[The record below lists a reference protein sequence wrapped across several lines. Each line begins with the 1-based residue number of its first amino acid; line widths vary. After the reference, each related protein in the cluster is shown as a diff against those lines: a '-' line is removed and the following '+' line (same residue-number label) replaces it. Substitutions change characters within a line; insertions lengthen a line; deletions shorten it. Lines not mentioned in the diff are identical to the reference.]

1 MRRHLSRAWWLLL
14 LLLLLL
20 ALLLT
25 AARLALESADRFRP
39 QAERWLSEVLEL
51 PVQLGRLEASWRYA
65 FPVLQA
71 RDIRLTSSLDDPGP
85 AGEVG
90 IDRLTLEM
98 DLFGSLL
105 EGVPIFQR
113 FDVEGVRIRWHQ
125 RGGSWLHRPGAQPG
139 EPEQGISPLVW
150 EQLLRLLTHQPHATI
165 RNVHLTL
172 MPEQGKPV
180 VITPADLELENALH
194 EHRLSGLFRLPE
206 LSTQTSIHFVIE
218 TDLTTPDPLNAR
230 YRLYLQADDLGP
242 ELVRML
248 APAVEVND
256 MGLDVKLWADI
267 RNQALFS
274 LQAEVGF
281 ERLSL
286 NRPGFSRPTKGG
298 FNATLLRTGQ
308 GYQLQLEQL
317 ELAHERA
324 ELSLPL
330 LVADLNWQTA
340 RPDLSRVY
348 IETLDLAAISRWL
361 EAEDERMPELA
372 KLLQQLQPRGQL
384 KRVRLEKPAAA
395 GWDQLRLGAELDRI
409 GVDDWNGAPALQ
421 GISGELLATP
431 NAGLI
436 RLSSAAFD
444 MHFPTR
450 YPEGWHYQQATGEIR
465 WQLGRQGV
473 RVSGEQLRLHNEWV
487 NAAGRFSI
495 DLPFDS
501 ERQSDLILM
510 IGLTDSDGS
519 QAPAYIP
526 EKEVGSELYRWLE
539 SAVAAGRV
547 RQAGMLLRTGTRSL
561 DESPTPVVQ
570 LFFDIEQARLDYLP
584 GWPAIEQG
592 DLFLLVRDE
601 GLAININRARVLDSN
616 IPAGWAYLPPGEK
629 QLEIETLLEGP
640 ATDIDQVLK
649 TTPLADL
656 VGDELQQWQ
665 LEGKARTR
673 LGLSIPLSKQQPPQ
687 MRVTV
692 DLNEGRFA
700 SQQLGLELNNISG
713 QFRYTDAAGL
723 SARNIRARALGGP
736 VNAGMV
742 TRNDRVQVSLRG
754 QTGLGALQRWLD
766 QPVLGLAK
774 GEMQWQG
781 ELQLC
786 AGNDCPVLELNTDLT
801 GVELSLPGILYK
813 PANVPAPLSLTLDLA
828 TPVRLRQI
836 ELSLPR
842 HGATA
847 ERLQLLG
854 TADNEGLRLDIHS
867 ADLQGRAV
875 LPLAQ
880 SAPLEIHLERL
891 QLQALMQPDETT
903 DPTPETDSIFPQLLG
918 QTRLPAANIRVDQL
932 WLGDKVLGDWR
943 FSLRPDE
950 RGTRISGLEAY
961 LDRLV
966 LRGEAHWNQ
975 QADQQTELTFRL
987 AGDDLGA
994 LLERWHYGR
1003 VLETRQ
1009 IEALLQLNW
1018 KGAPWNVT
1026 LSKLNGEL
1034 QFSTRDGRL
1043 IETAESTNLLRVFGI
1058 LNFNSLSRRLRLDFS
1073 DLLKKG
1079 VSFDRLDGHYRV
1091 RQGVATTVEPLIM
1104 AGPSANMNIKGEADL
1119 VARTLDKQVEVALP
1133 ISSNVPLAA
1142 VLLGAPQV
1150 AGAVFVIDRLIGD
1163 RLERFSTLRY
1173 RLSGS
1178 WDNPEL
1184 ELLTGSGK

>member
-71 RDIRLTSSLDDPGP
+71 SDIRLTTPLDDSGP

-90 IDRLTLEM
+90 IDRLTLEL

-105 EGVPIFQR
+105 EGVPIFQQ

-125 RGGSWLHRPGAQPG
+125 RGGSWLHRPGAEPG
-139 EPEQGISPLVW
+139 EREQGMSPLVW
-150 EQLLRLLTHQPHATI
+150 EQLLRLLTHQPHAVI

-172 MPEQGKPV
+172 IPEQGRPL

-206 LSTQTSIHFVIE
+206 LGTQAGIHFAIE

-256 MGLDVKLWADI
+256 MGLDVKLWAEI
-267 RNQALFS
+267 RNQALSS

-286 NRPGFSRPTKGG
+286 NRPGLSRPTKGG
-298 FNATLLRTGQ
+298 FNAALLQTGQ
-308 GYQLQLEQL
+308 GYQLQLQQL
-317 ELAHERA
+317 ELTHEQA

-330 LVADLNWQTA
+330 LVADLGWQA
-340 RPDLSRVY
+340 GRPDLSRAY
-348 IETLDLAAISRWL
+348 IETLDLAAISRWV
-361 EAEDERMPELA
+361 EAEDTRLPELA
-372 KLLQQLQPRGQL
+372 ELLQQLQPHGELR
-384 KRVRLEKPAAA
+384 RVRLEKPAAA
-395 GWDQLRLGAELDRI
+395 GWDQLRLRAELDRV
-409 GVDDWNGAPALQ
+409 GVDDWNGAPALH

-431 NAGLI
+431 SSGLI

-444 MHFPTR
+444 MHFPEL
-450 YPEGWHYQQATGEIR
+450 YPEGWRYQQADGEIR
-465 WQLGRQGV
+465 WQLDGQGV
-473 RVSGEQLRLHNEWV
+473 RVSGEQLRLRNEWV
-487 NAAGRFSI
+487 NASGRFSI

-501 ERQSDLILM
+501 GRQADLILM
-510 IGLTDSDGS
+510 IGMTDSDGS
-519 QAPAYIP
+519 QAPVYTP
-526 EKEVGSELYRWLE
+526 EKEVGSGLYRWLE

-561 DESPTPVVQ
+561 DESSTPVVQ
-570 LFFDIEQARLDYLP
+570 LFFDIEQARLDYQP

-592 DLFLLVRDE
+592 DLFLLVKDE
-601 GLAININRARVLDSN
+601 GLAININRARLLDSD
-616 IPAGWAYLPPGEK
+616 ITAGWAYLPPGEK
-629 QLEIETLLEGP
+629 QLEIETLLQGP

-656 VGDELQQWQ
+656 VGAELQQWR
-665 LEGKARTR
+665 LEGRAGTR
-673 LGLSIPLSKQQPPQ
+673 LGLSIPLTEQQPPQ
-687 MRVTV
+687 VRVAV
-692 DLNEGRFA
+692 DLSEGRFG
-700 SQQLGLELNNISG
+700 SEQLGLELSNING
-713 QFRYTDAAGL
+713 QFSYTDAAGFG
-723 SARNIRARALGGP
+723 ARNIQARALGGP
-736 VNAGMV
+736 VSAGIV
-742 TRNDRVQVSLRG
+742 TRNDRVQVSLQG
-754 QTGLGALQRWLD
+754 QTGLDALQRWLD

-774 GEMQWQG
+774 GQVQWQG

-786 AGNDCPVLELNTDLT
+786 SGNDCPVLELSTDLT
-801 GVELSLPGILYK
+801 GVELPLPGTLYK

-842 HGATA
+842 HGATD
-847 ERLQLLG
+847 ERLQLVG
-854 TADNEGLRLDIHS
+854 TTDNQGLRLDIRS
-867 ADLQGRAV
+867 ADLQGRAL

-891 QLQALMQPDETT
+891 QLQALMQQE
-903 DPTPETDSIFPQLLG
+903 EATDSTSESDSIYPQLLG

-932 WLGDKVLGDWR
+932 WLGDRVLGDWR

-950 RGTRISGLEAY
+950 RGMRISGLEAY
-961 LDRLV
+961 LDQLV
-966 LRGEAHWNQ
+966 LRGEAHWSQ
-975 QADQQTELTFRL
+975 QANQQTELTLRL

-1009 IEALLQLNW
+1009 VESLLQLNW
-1018 KGAPWNVT
+1018 KGAPWGVT
-1026 LSKLNGEL
+1026 LSELNGEL

-1058 LNFNSLSRRLRLDFS
+1058 LNFNSLARRLRLDFS

-1091 RQGVATTVEPLIM
+1091 QGGVATTVEPLIM
-1104 AGPSANMNIKGEADL
+1104 AGPSANMNVNGRVDL
-1119 VARTLDKQVEVALP
+1119 AAGTLDKQVEVALP

-1184 ELLTGSGK
+1184 DLLTGSGK